1 METEP
6 ETEPR
11 TEPETEPGTKPE
23 TEPDPPAVIENSVEQ
38 APAPRAQPVIVAAI
52 IIALSILATSW
63 IGART
68 HVVQFDKPYQAVL
81 LSNGQVYYGR
91 LEGYGTDH
99 PLLREVYYIQSTVN
113 PQTHEQTNILTR
125 RGKEWHGPDRMYIN
139 PNQILLVEPV
149 GTDSKVA
156 DLIKDLRSQN

>member
-6 ETEPR
+6 ETQPE
-11 TEPETEPGTKPE
+11 TQPETEP
-23 TEPDPPAVIENSVEQ
+23 EPDTPAVIEKSLDQ
-38 APAPRAQPVIVAAI
+38 APAPRAQPVILAAI

-68 HVVQFDKPYQAVL
+68 RVVQFDKPYQAVL

-99 PLLREVYYIQSTVN
+99 PVLREVYYIQSNVN